1 MLLAAEPWDRCRHK
15 LVSVGLLISH
25 ALPLIGSL
33 IRAQTQVIGDGLSR
47 AEHFNLVEGRHTT
60 NNGEKDQ
67 IVTDLDVIDDGGD
80 ILGRCVDPLS
90 SASET
95 LEAEESRPRNNSDLC
110 WNLNFRNDPR
120 VGENKICPQVRN
132 FCRR

>member
-60 NNGEKDQ
+60 NNGEKNHFE
-67 IVTDLDVIDDGGD
+67 TDLVVNDDGEE
-80 ILGRCVDPLS
+80 ILGCSVDPLS

-95 LEAEESRPRNNSDLC
+95 LET
-110 WNLNFRNDPR
+110 
-120 VGENKICPQVRN
+120 V
-132 FCRR
+132 